1 MASLVAQSESVART
15 SLLMI
20 LLGMAAA
27 IAVFLSAVG
36 LYGVVSYFVRQ
47 RTREI
52 GLRMALG
59 ADAGEVTGSVLRQA
73 VTVSFAGVGAGL
85 LGALAVTRLLRSL
98 LFEIHPNDPLTL
110 AAAATVLVTVTAIA
124 AWLPARR
131 AARIDPLVALRE

>member
-1 MASLVAQSESVART
+1 MV
-15 SLLMI
+15 
-20 LLGMAAA
+20 LLGLAAV

-59 ADAGEVTGSVLRQA
+59 ADVRIVTGTVLRQA
-73 VTVSFAGVGAGL
+73 VAVALAGVAVGL
-85 LGALAVTRLLRSL
+85 TGALGLTRILRSL
-98 LFEIHPNDPLTL
+98 LFEVHPNDPLTL
-110 AAAATVLVTVTAIA
+110 AAAAIVLVAVTGFA

-131 AARIDPLVALRE
+131 ASRIDPVIALRE